1 MAFAI
6 PLAMAAT
13 AVGAGVSMFGQYQAG
28 QAQAAEYNYR
38 QNVENQFANALDVRA
53 NALQAEG
60 GVKQRMVGVSGAE
73 AISAQNVFES
83 AKNVSL
89 TGPAA
94 SMIRASQIG
103 KTQYEQGV
111 ALYDAAQAAYGER
124 FQAAER
130 RAGAGLY
137 GMAAQE
143 APIAADYAMAGTGA
157 KAIGG
162 ILSMGAAPG
171 GPLAPSTAAATAI
184 GESGSVN
191 PKWYPGGSSWDYS

>member
-73 AISAQNVFES
+73 AISAQNVFEG

-94 SMIRASQIG
+94 GMIRASQIG

-124 FQAAER
+124 FGAAER
-130 RAGAGLY
+130 RASAGLY

-143 APIAADYAMAGTGA
+143 APIAAGYEMAGTGA
-157 KAIGG
+157 KAAGQ

-171 GPLAPSTAAATAI
+171 GPWAPGTAV
-184 GESGSVN
+184 GGSGSVN
-191 PKWYPGGSSWDYS
+191 SKWYS

>member
-73 AISAQNVFES
+73 AISAQNVFEG

-94 SMIRASQIG
+94 GMIGPVRSARLNTSRGWRSM
-103 KTQYEQGV
+103 TQRRPLMGNGSRRRS
-111 ALYDAAQAAYGER
+111 GEPAR
-124 FQAAER
+124 DSPVWR
-130 RAGAGLY
+130 RS
-137 GMAAQE
+137 
-143 APIAADYAMAGTGA
+143 
-157 KAIGG
+157 KRR
-162 ILSMGAAPG
+162 
-171 GPLAPSTAAATAI
+171 
-184 GESGSVN
+184 
-191 PKWYPGGSSWDYS
+191 

>member
-13 AVGAGVSMFGQYQAG
+13 AVGAGVSMAGQYQAG

-73 AISAQNVFES
+73 AISAQNVFEG

-94 SMIRASQIG
+94 GMIRASQIG

-143 APIAADYAMAGTGA
+143 APIAADYEMAGTGA
-157 KAIGG
+157 KAIGA
-162 ILSMGAAPG
+162 IASMGAAPG
-171 GPLAPSTAAATAI
+171 GPWAPSTAAGTAI

>member
-13 AVGAGVSMFGQYQAG
+13 AVGAGVSMAGQYQAG
-28 QAQAAEYNYR
+28 QAQAAEYTYK

-73 AISAQNVFES
+73 AISAQNVFEG

-94 SMIRASQIG
+94 GMIRASQIG

-157 KAIGG
+157 KAIGA
-162 ILSMGAAPG
+162 IASMGAAPG
-171 GPLAPSTAAATAI
+171 GPWASSTAA
-184 GESGSVN
+184 GGSGSVN

>member
-73 AISAQNVFES
+73 AISAQNVFEG

-94 SMIRASQIG
+94 TMIRGSQIG

-157 KAIGG
+157 KAIGA
-162 ILSMGAAPG
+162 IASMGAAPG
-171 GPLAPSTAAATAI
+171 GPWASGMAADTAVGA
-184 GESGSVN
+184 SGSVN